1 MDDSDE
7 HRGGTPPCFRHLI
20 VGGESID
27 PQTAQDVARFR
38 KAERARLLAK
48 RTMPVEDRE
57 KATDIL
63 IDGLDRLAVPGPRM
77 RIAVYWPIRGEPD
90 LRRWMASAHNRGAHI
105 LLPVVVEKDRPLEF
119 HEWTPGCDMVRGYW
133 NILVPENGIAARPD
147 MVIVPLVGVDEAL
160 YRLGNGGGYYDR
172 TLAVLQPRP
181 RIIGVGFAGCL
192 LKTIFPMPWDVPMDE
207 VLLSDGTTLGPPRP
221 GNA

>member
-1 MDDSDE
+1 
-7 HRGGTPPCFRHLI
+7 
-20 VGGESID
+20 
-27 PQTAQDVARFR
+27 
-38 KAERARLLAK
+38 
-48 RTMPVEDRE
+48 MPVEDRE
-57 KATDIL
+57 KATEIL
-63 IDGLDRLAVPGPRM
+63 IDGLDRLAAPGPGM

-90 LRRWMASAHNRGAHI
+90 LRRWMASAHDRGARI

-119 HEWTPGCDMVRGYW
+119 HAWTPGCDMARGVW

-147 MVIVPLVGVDEAL
+147 LVVVPLVGVDEAL

-172 TLAVLQPRP
+172 TLAVLQPSP

-192 LKTIFPMPWDVPMDE
+192 LKTIFPMPWDVAMDQ
-207 VLLSDGTTLGPPRP
+207 VLLSDGTALGQPRP